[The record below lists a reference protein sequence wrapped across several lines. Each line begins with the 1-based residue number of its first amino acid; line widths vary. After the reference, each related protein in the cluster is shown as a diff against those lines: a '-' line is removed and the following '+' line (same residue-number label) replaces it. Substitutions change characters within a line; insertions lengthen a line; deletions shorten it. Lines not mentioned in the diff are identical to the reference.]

1 MTRRWLAAALTTGV
15 IAVAALA
22 GCDGDPTPGDASPP
36 SSSPPSSAGTTP
48 AGDPEVDDAD
58 PGSAAFVAAVR
69 AKLPEI
75 ATDRRDEE
83 IGAIAEQACAGLS
96 AGLTGDQI
104 VAETRTLGTE
114 DASATDQATARELIK
129 LAIDKVCPDEAK
141 RIDEF

>member
-1 MTRRWLAAALTTGV
+1 MV
-15 IAVAALA
+15 AVAALT
-22 GCDGDPTPGDASPP
+22 GCGGDDPAPTPGGAAPA
-36 SSSPPSSAGTTP
+36 SSSTPSPAATTP
-48 AGDPEVDDAD
+48 AGDGEATDDAD

-69 AKLPEI
+69 EKLPVI
-75 ATDRRDEE
+75 AADRRDEE

-96 AGLTGDQI
+96 AGLKGDQI

-129 LAIDKVCPDEAK
+129 LAIDQVCRDEAK